1 MRAHI
6 EAELKLKAE
15 ARLLE
20 LGMSV
25 DEAITLFY
33 EQVAGQ
39 CTEPFPP
46 HIPNA
51 KAMEA
56 LRQARARE
64 GLTEYAALEDL
75 KAEFS

>member
-1 MRAHI
+1 
-6 EAELKLKAE
+6 LKLKAE
-15 ARLLE
+15 ARFLE

-25 DEAITLFY
+25 DEAITLSY
-33 EQVAGQ
+33 EQAAGQ
-39 CTEPFPP
+39 CTEQFSPR
-46 HIPNA
+46 IPSA
-51 KAMEA
+51 KTMEA